1 MKAVEMV
8 GYSLL
13 GVGAVGLVAVAAV
26 SVSVAG
32 TMFVVVHAK
41 ESYDGYRK
49 DPVGSQRTRRGRAWH
64 YAHRAV
70 SYVPRRTRA
79 IA

>member
-1 MKAVEMV
+1 MKPVEMV
-8 GYSLL
+8 GFGLL

-49 DPVGSQRTRRGRAWH
+49 DPVGSQTSRRGRAWH
-64 YAHRAV
+64 RAHQAV
-70 SYVPRRTRA
+70 SYVRRRPRA
-79 IA
+79 LA